1 MPETSAERK
10 LRIQRELDAIEHD
23 DGSPVAEDTTENG
36 ARSRQLEENWR
47 LADEDRAKREAAMKG
62 DLDREL
68 ERRTSHPRH
77 DALGDHDPDE
87 KHTPLHKK
95 LQRQWP
101 TLEGVREV
109 R

>member
-1 MPETSAERK
+1 MPETAAERK
-10 LRIQRELDAIEHD
+10 ARIQRELDDIQQD
-23 DGSPVAEDTTENG
+23 DSAAPSG
-36 ARSRQLEENWR
+36 ARSRQLEENWH
-47 LADEDRAKREAAMKG
+47 LADEKRAEREAAMKG

-68 ERRTSHPRH
+68 ERRTDHPRH

-95 LQRQWP
+95 LRRQWP

>member
-1 MPETSAERK
+1 MPETAVERK
-10 LRIQRELDAIEHD
+10 ARIQRELDDIQHD
-23 DGSPVAEDTTENG
+23 DRPETG

-47 LADEDRAKREAAMKG
+47 LSDEDRAKRQEAMKG

-68 ERRTSHPRH
+68 ERRTEHPRH

-95 LQRQWP
+95 LRRQWP